1 MGFTGDDSGNTEV
14 DLGFSYRHGFV
25 ETVVLVIC
33 MRKIIMMRILV

>member
-25 ETVVLVIC
+25 EPVVLVIC